1 MDDEWTVDITDA
13 DFTLRVIPPGAALG
27 DPYVFACS
35 LVVLGD
41 VVFMEGVIAPFP
53 MSARRA
59 VMSKLKQ
66 KTGCSYLV
74 FFRRGRMRH
83 FKL

>member
-1 MDDEWTVDITDA
+1 MNDEWTVDITDA
-13 DFTLRVIPPGAALG
+13 DYTMRLIPPGAVLG
-27 DPYVFACS
+27 EPYEFACS
-35 LVVLGD
+35 LVVLGN
-41 VVFMEGVIAPFP
+41 VVFMEGVDRPFP

-59 VMSKLKQ
+59 VMAKLKQ
-66 KTGCSYLV
+66 KTGCEYLV